1 MRLVRRQYSAMVAT
15 GSNASPFRVMAAC
28 RLVTG
33 GGERMTDNS
42 LNINGGG
49 NNYTRRFIHSST
61 ALFQTYPAHTIFA
74 LPALSPTMEMG
85 TIGLWNL
92 KEGDSFGA
100 GDVICSIETDKA
112 TVDFEAQDDGILAK
126 ILRAPPNAID
136 IPVGS
141 PICVIVEDASDVA
154 AFADFVIG
162 DGKTVVEAAPA
173 AAVAAPV
180 SAVLSPVAAPTM
192 TAGTPNTL
200 LPSARF
206 LAESRCVLWS
216 SKKPELSVGG
226 VCGDTKLTLSLPY

>member
-1 MRLVRRQYSAMVAT
+1 MRPVRRRYSAMVAS
-15 GSNASPFRVMAAC
+15 GSSASPFRVMADC
-28 RLVTG
+28 SQMTG
-33 GGERMTDNS
+33 GGDRMTQNFWNS
-42 LNINGGG
+42 SGGG
-49 NNYTRRFIHSST
+49 NNYSRRFLHSST
-61 ALFQTYPAHTIFA
+61 VLFQTYPAHTIFA

-100 GDVICSIETDKA
+100 GDVLCSID

-162 DGKTVVEAAPA
+162 DGTTVVEAAPA
-173 AAVAAPV
+173 AAVAASV
-180 SAVLSPVAAPTM
+180 SAVSSPVAAPTM
-192 TAGTPNTL
+192 ISGTPNTL

-216 SKKPELSVGG
+216 KNKPELLVGSVRR
-226 VCGDTKLTLSLPY
+226 DTKTN